1 MRSARLLCVSAL
13 SGVLAVACSDP
24 VSPTVRALD
33 ALFAE
38 LDETWRSSTNPVSVS
53 PGVTHLTNRPSSSS
67 CMYSPGTERY
77 VCPTRTQNGLT
88 SSSTFQLLDAG
99 GAAQSTF
106 VSGVTASVVVRT
118 DISGSLVSPDAVT
131 KTTIAGHSTDI
142 LSGLIGDVHTLNRTE
157 TAAFVFV
164 TDTSS
169 VTNAAVETTS
179 NLVLGQIGSATPY
192 PASGSITTLIFAGLT
207 AAGVLL
213 ATVTATFNGTALV
226 TLLILANGVTLT
238 CIIDLSGA
246 KQMTCS

>member
-1 MRSARLLCVSAL
+1 MRSARLLCVGAL
-13 SGVLAVACSDP
+13 SGALAVACSDA

-33 ALFAE
+33 AFFAE

-53 PGVTHLTNRPSSSS
+53 PAVTHLTNRPSSAS
-67 CMYSPGTERY
+67 CMYSVATERY

-88 SSSTFQLLDAG
+88 SSSTFQLLDAV
-99 GAAQSTF
+99 GATHSTYS
-106 VSGVTASVVVRT
+106 SGVTASIVLRT
-118 DISGSLVSPDAVT
+118 DISGTLTSSDGVT
-131 KTTIAGHSTDI
+131 RTTIAGHSTDI
-142 LSGLIGDVHTLNRTE
+142 LSGLVSGVHILNRTE

-179 NLVLGQIGSATPY
+179 NLVLGQVGSATPY

-207 AAGVLL
+207 ATGVLL

-226 TLLILANGVTLT
+226 TLLVLANGVTLT
-238 CIIDLSGA
+238 CIVDLSGA
-246 KQMTCS
+246 QQMACT